1 MTVKRIVAADMR
13 SALQAISEQFG
24 PDAAVM
30 SNKRVPEGIELLFSV
45 PEDAEGKAIEPVL
58 DPVSAA
64 ADTDRSTLEKG
75 MILQKQEIRQK
86 AKLIE
91 QKLQRKK
98 QKMSAADVYELRAL
112 DEKPEPAA
120 KRQAAPAAQQNRF
133 AEAVA
138 KTTGEAPNQTAQ
150 AGSQLELESLRHE
163 LAQMRSVFQSQLESM
178 RWPQFQQQQPQ
189 KADYWRR
196 LTAMG
201 LQPELIRS
209 CLDTLS
215 RGNANLSWPQVLDF
229 LQQRLACDVSD
240 PIMAGGVHVFVG
252 PTGVGKTTTIGKL
265 ATQYV
270 LKHGVDDIALVTTDT
285 FRIAGSEQLRVI
297 SRLLNIPLVV
307 SKPEHL
313 ARDLESLKQKK
324 LVLVDTAGVNASDA
338 AQMAQLVQVANLN
351 ARLQTWL
358 LMSATSQYKVL
369 AKHNDLYRQAKP
381 AAIILTK
388 TDESVSLGESLSW
401 LLQQALPL
409 AYTTFG
415 QQIPADM
422 ACVDSQQLIAQC
434 AENAQESVSSE
445 LLSMGFSQ
453 ADRSVEADFMANS
466 QLA

>member
-1 MTVKRIVAADMR
+1 MAVKRIVATDMR

-30 SNKRVPEGIELLFSV
+30 SNKRVPDGIELLFSV
-45 PEDAEGKAIEPVL
+45 PEDAKGQSIDPVL

-64 ADTDRSTLEKG
+64 ADVNRSTLEKG

-112 DEKPEPAA
+112 EEAQAA
-120 KRQAAPAAQQNRF
+120 GANITEAEYERPVATAQVNVDIPQAAPAGAN
-133 AEAVA
+133 
-138 KTTGEAPNQTAQ
+138 
-150 AGSQLELESLRHE
+150 SQLELDSLRHE

-189 KADYWRR
+189 KADLWRR

-209 CLDTLS
+209 CLDTLMRTKTS
-215 RGNANLSWPQVLDF
+215 LNWQQVLDF
-229 LQQRLACDVSD
+229 LQQRLVVDASD

-270 LKHGVDDIALVTTDT
+270 LKYGVDDIALVTTDT

-297 SRLLNIPLVV
+297 ARLLNIPLLV
-307 SKPEHL
+307 SKPEQLSQDL
-313 ARDLESLKQKK
+313 AGLKHKK
-324 LVLVDTAGVNASDA
+324 LVLVDTAGVNANDP
-338 AQMAQLVQVANLN
+338 QQLAQLEQVAQLGT
-351 ARLQTWL
+351 QVKTWM
-358 LMSATSQYKVL
+358 LMNATSQYKVL
-369 AKHNDLYRQAKP
+369 AKHNELYHQAKP
-381 AAIILTK
+381 DAFILTK
-388 TDESVSLGESLSW
+388 TDESVSLGESISW
-401 LLQQALPL
+401 LLQQAQPL

-415 QQIPADM
+415 QHIPGDMGCAD
-422 ACVDSQQLIAQC
+422 AQLLIDLCAQ
-434 AENAQESVSSE
+434 NAQQSVSSE
-445 LLSMGFSQ
+445 VLSMGFCQ
-453 ADRSVEADFMANS
+453 AESATDADYRANS
-466 QLA
+466 QFA